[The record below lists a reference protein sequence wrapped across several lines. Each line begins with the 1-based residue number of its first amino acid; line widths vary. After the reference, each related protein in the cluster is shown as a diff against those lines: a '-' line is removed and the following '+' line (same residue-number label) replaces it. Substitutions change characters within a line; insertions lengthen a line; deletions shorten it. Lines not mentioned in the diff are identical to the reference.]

1 MRRKRILGLATIGLV
16 FSLALAGCTG
26 SSKGSTTSKN
36 TNEEGYPVTIS
47 TYDQSGKEFQ
57 ENFESKPKR
66 VISTN
71 QTTTEIMLDLDLQ
84 DSLVGTSFM
93 DSPILPRLEDKYRNI
108 NVLSETYPSKEAVLA
123 LNPDLIMGWKSV
135 FSDKNLGSVESW
147 NEKGVKTFI
156 QRNSGISKE
165 QTLDDV
171 YYDINDIGKIFNIEE
186 KSTKYVDDM
195 KERINNI
202 SEKIKSVKEPMKVL
216 VIEGE
221 GENKYRVYGPKTLVS
236 DMVSKAGGTNVAK
249 ESGSVGVENIIE
261 MNPDAIVLIHY
272 LNQNK
277 DNKEEK
283 ALLENP
289 ALKNVTAIKENKI
302 IYTPL
307 SETYA
312 GGART
317 VEGIERIAKGLY
329 PDLLK

>member
-1 MRRKRILGLATIGLV
+1 MKAVAIFVKVVDGVSVRRKKQGGIKISYLIDKFKGIYRIKVPYDL
-16 FSLALAGCTG
+16 
-26 SSKGSTTSKN
+26 SKN
-36 TNEEGYPVTIS
+36 DFNR
-47 TYDQSGKEFQ
+47 KL
-57 ENFESKPKR
+57 N
-66 VISTN
+66 
-71 QTTTEIMLDLDLQ
+71 
-84 DSLVGTSFM
+84 GT
-93 DSPILPRLEDKYRNI
+93 LEDIDCYIDCQNNCKIFHYGRDILQGYIPSLTRGRNI
-108 NVLSETYPSKEAVLA
+108 IKVINNI
-123 LNPDLIMGWKSV
+123 NPDL
-135 FSDKNLGSVESW
+135 
-147 NEKGVKTFI
+147 
-156 QRNSGISKE
+156 
-165 QTLDDV
+165 
-171 YYDINDIGKIFNIEE
+171 IFNIEE

-195 KERINNI
+195 KERINSI

>member
-1 MRRKRILGLATIGLV
+1 MRRKRVLSLATIGLV
-16 FSLALAGCTG
+16 FSLALVGCTG
-26 SSKGSTTSKN
+26 SSKGNIASQKSS
-36 TNEEGYPVTIS
+36 EEGYPVTIS
-47 TYDQSGKEFQ
+47 TYDQNGKEFQ
-57 ENFESKPKR
+57 ETFESKPKR

-84 DSLVGTSFM
+84 EYLVGTSFM
-93 DSPILPRLEDKYRNI
+93 DSPILPRLEEKYKNI
-108 NVLSETYPSKEAVLA
+108 NVISETYPSKEAVLA

-135 FSDKNLGSVESW
+135 FSEKNLGSVESW

-186 KSTKYVDDM
+186 KSTKYIEDM
-195 KERINNI
+195 KSRINSI

-216 VIEGE
+216 ILEGE

-236 DMVSKAGGTNVAK
+236 DMVSKAGGVNIAK
-249 ESGSVGVENIIE
+249 DSGSVGVENIIE

-272 LNQNK
+272 LMQNK
-277 DNKEEK
+277 DNQEESS
-283 ALLENP
+283 LLDNK
-289 ALKNVTAIKENKI
+289 ALKNVTAIKENRI

-312 GGART
+312 GGVRT
-317 VEGIERIAKGLY
+317 VDGIERIAKGLY
-329 PDLLK
+329 PDLVK

>member
-26 SSKGSTTSKN
+26 SSKGSTDSKN
-36 TNEEGYPVTIS
+36 TEEGYPVTIS
-47 TYDQSGKEFQ
+47 TYDQNGKEFQ
-57 ENFESKPKR
+57 ETFESKPKR

-84 DSLVGTSFM
+84 EYLVGTSFM
-93 DSPILPRLEDKYRNI
+93 DSPILPRLEEKYKNI
-108 NVLSETYPSKEAVLA
+108 NVISETYPSKEAVLA

-135 FSDKNLGSVESW
+135 FSEKNLGSVESW

-165 QTLDDV
+165 QTLEDV

-195 KERINNI
+195 KSRINSV

-216 VIEGE
+216 ILEGE

-236 DMVSKAGGTNVAK
+236 DMVSKAGGVNIAK
-249 ESGSVGVENIIE
+249 DSGSVGVENIIE

-272 LNQNK
+272 LMQNK
-277 DNKEEK
+277 DNQEESS
-283 ALLENP
+283 LLDNK
-289 ALKNVTAIKENKI
+289 ALKNVTAIKENRI

-312 GGART
+312 GGVRT
-317 VEGIERIAKGLY
+317 VDGIERIAKGLY
-329 PDLLK
+329 PDLVK

>member
-1 MRRKRILGLATIGLV
+1 
-16 FSLALAGCTG
+16 
-26 SSKGSTTSKN
+26 
-36 TNEEGYPVTIS
+36 
-47 TYDQSGKEFQ
+47 
-57 ENFESKPKR
+57 
-66 VISTN
+66 
-71 QTTTEIMLDLDLQ
+71 
-84 DSLVGTSFM
+84 
-93 DSPILPRLEDKYRNI
+93 
-108 NVLSETYPSKEAVLA
+108 
-123 LNPDLIMGWKSV
+123 
-135 FSDKNLGSVESW
+135 
-147 NEKGVKTFI
+147 
-156 QRNSGISKE
+156 
-165 QTLDDV
+165 
-171 YYDINDIGKIFNIEE
+171 
-186 KSTKYVDDM
+186 M

-289 ALKNVTAIKENKI
+289 ALKKENKI

>member
-1 MRRKRILGLATIGLV
+1 MYWKFKRKYS
-16 FSLALAGCTG
+16 F
-26 SSKGSTTSKN
+26 KN
-36 TNEEGYPVTIS
+36 TEEGYPVTIS

-57 ENFESKPKR
+57 ETFESKPKR

-93 DSPILPRLEDKYRNI
+93 DSPILPRLEDKYKNI

-135 FSDKNLGSVESW
+135 FLDKNLGSVESW

-289 ALKNVTAIKENKI
+289 ALKNVNAIKENKI

>member
-1 MRRKRILGLATIGLV
+1 MRKKRILSLATIGLV

-26 SSKGSTTSKN
+26 NSKDNIASKN

-47 TYDQSGKEFQ
+47 TYDQNGKEFN
-57 ENFESKPKR
+57 ETFESKPKR

-84 DSLVGTSFM
+84 EYLVGTSFM
-93 DSPILPRLEDKYRNI
+93 DSPILPRLEEKYKNI
-108 NVLSETYPSKEAVLA
+108 NVISDTYPSKEAVLA

-135 FSDKNLGSVESW
+135 FSEKNLGTVESW

-165 QTLDDV
+165 QTLEDV

-195 KERINNI
+195 KTRINVI
-202 SEKIKSVKEPMKVL
+202 SEKTKSVKEPMKVL
-216 VIEGE
+216 ILEGE
-221 GENKYRVYGPKTLVS
+221 GENKFRVYGPKTLVS
-236 DMVSKAGGTNVAK
+236 DMVSKAGGVNIAK
-249 ESGSVGVENIIE
+249 DSGSIGVENIIE

-272 LNQNK
+272 LMQNK
-277 DNKEEK
+277 DNQE
-283 ALLENP
+283 ASSLLDNK
-289 ALKNVTAIKENKI
+289 ALKNVTAIKENRI

-312 GGART
+312 GGVRT
-317 VEGIERIAKGLY
+317 VDGIERIAKGLY
-329 PDLLK
+329 PDLVK

>member
-1 MRRKRILGLATIGLV
+1 MKKRILSLATVGLV
-16 FSLALAGCTG
+16 LSLALAGCNG
-26 SSKGSTTSKN
+26 GAKKDIASKSVT
-36 TNEEGYPVTIS
+36 EEGYPVTIN
-47 TYDQSGKEFQ
+47 TYDQSGREFKET
-57 ENFESKPKR
+57 FESRPKR

-71 QTTTEIMLDLDLQ
+71 QTTTEIMLDLNLQ
-84 DSLVGTSFM
+84 ESLVGTAFM
-93 DSPILPRLEDKYRNI
+93 DSPILPRLEDKYKNI

-135 FSDKNLGSVESW
+135 FLDKNLGSVESW

-165 QTLDDV
+165 QTLEDV
-171 YYDINDIGKIFNIEE
+171 YYDISDIGKIFNIQE
-186 KSTKYVDDM
+186 KSDKYVDDM
-195 KERINNI
+195 KERIENI
-202 SEKIKSVKEPMKVL
+202 SKRIKSVKEPKKVL

-221 GENKYRVYGPKTLVS
+221 GENKFRVYGPKTLVS
-236 DMVSKAGGTNVAK
+236 DMVLKSGGINIAK
-249 ESGSVGVENIIE
+249 ESGSIGTENIIE

-283 ALLENP
+283 VLLDNK

>member
-1 MRRKRILGLATIGLV
+1 MRKKRILSLATIGLV

-26 SSKGSTTSKN
+26 SSKGNIASQKN
-36 TNEEGYPVTIS
+36 NEEGYPVTIS
-47 TYDQSGKEFQ
+47 TYDQNGKEFQ
-57 ENFESKPKR
+57 ETFESKPKR

-84 DSLVGTSFM
+84 EYLVGTSFM
-93 DSPILPRLEDKYRNI
+93 DSPILPRLEEKYKNI
-108 NVLSETYPSKEAVLA
+108 NVISETYPSKEAVLA

-135 FSDKNLGSVESW
+135 FSEKNLGSVESW

-165 QTLDDV
+165 QTLEDV

-195 KERINNI
+195 KSRINSV

-216 VIEGE
+216 ILEGE

-236 DMVSKAGGTNVAK
+236 DMVSKAGGVNIAK
-249 ESGSVGVENIIE
+249 DSGSVGVENIIE

-272 LNQNK
+272 LMQNK
-277 DNKEEK
+277 DNQEESS
-283 ALLENP
+283 LLDNK
-289 ALKNVTAIKENKI
+289 ALKNVTAIKENRI

-312 GGART
+312 GGVRT
-317 VEGIERIAKGLY
+317 VDGIERIAKGLY
-329 PDLLK
+329 PDLVK

>member
-1 MRRKRILGLATIGLV
+1 MRKKRILSLATIGLV
-16 FSLALAGCTG
+16 FSLALAGCNG
-26 SSKGSTTSKN
+26 SSKGNKASQKN
-36 TNEEGYPVTIS
+36 NEEGYPVTIS
-47 TYDQSGKEFQ
+47 TYDQNGKEFK
-57 ENFESKPKR
+57 ETFESKPKR

-84 DSLVGTSFM
+84 EYLVGTSFM
-93 DSPILPRLEDKYRNI
+93 DSPILPRLEEKYKNI
-108 NVLSETYPSKEAVLA
+108 NAISETYPSKEAVLA

-135 FSDKNLGSVESW
+135 FSEKNLGSVESW

-165 QTLDDV
+165 QTLEDV

-195 KERINNI
+195 KARINSV
-202 SEKIKSVKEPMKVL
+202 SEKIKSVKEPTKVL
-216 VIEGE
+216 ILEGE

-236 DMVSKAGGTNVAK
+236 DMVSKAGGVNIAK
-249 ESGSVGVENIIE
+249 DSGSVGVENIIE

-272 LNQNK
+272 LMQNK
-277 DNKEEK
+277 DNQEESS
-283 ALLENP
+283 LLDNK
-289 ALKNVTAIKENKI
+289 ALKNVTAIKENRI

-312 GGART
+312 GGVRT
-317 VEGIERIAKGLY
+317 VDGIERIAKGLY
-329 PDLLK
+329 PDLVK

>member
-26 SSKGSTTSKN
+26 SSKGNTASKN
-36 TNEEGYPVTIS
+36 TEEGYPVTIS
-47 TYDQSGKEFQ
+47 TYNQSGKEFQ
-57 ENFESKPKR
+57 ETFESKPKR

-93 DSPILPRLEDKYRNI
+93 DSPILPRLEDKYKNI

-123 LNPDLIMGWKSV
+123 LNPDLIIGWKSV